1 MTEQDGTEPDI
12 HSIQG
17 HKEKVPME
25 RADNIRACHER
36 NHLCCSSTNED
47 HFNMIE
53 NFKLVFF
60 YELVFAFASRKS
72 FSVRV
77 FFIAEVNDCL
87 SVSLFVLYTAM
98 EGIL

>member
-25 RADNIRACHER
+25 RADNFRACHER

-47 HFNMIE
+47 HVKAKIL
-53 NFKLVFF
+53 KDF
-60 YELVFAFASRKS
+60 Y
-72 FSVRV
+72 
-77 FFIAEVNDCL
+77 VNDVL
-87 SVSLFVLYTAM
+87 SVDNSLEA
-98 EGIL
+98 GK